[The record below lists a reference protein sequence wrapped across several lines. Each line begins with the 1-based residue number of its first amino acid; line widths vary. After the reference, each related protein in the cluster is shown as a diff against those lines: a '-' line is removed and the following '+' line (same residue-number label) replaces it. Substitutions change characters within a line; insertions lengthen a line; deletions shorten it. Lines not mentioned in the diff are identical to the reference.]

1 MASGSRDLGRSGP
14 GPVRRQ
20 VDPDR
25 PEAADDAVAET
36 AAEAVGQDPEMVELE
51 RRHRRFVWP
60 VTVFFLVYYLS
71 LNVLAGAAPDF
82 MGRKV
87 FGQFTFGYLYA
98 LSQFLMAFVVAW
110 YYSRWAAR
118 RIDPLATDLR
128 EKLQKARIREV
139 AE

>member
-1 MASGSRDLGRSGP
+1 MASGSRDLGSSGP

-25 PEAADDAVAET
+25 PEAADDAIAET
-36 AAEAVGQDPEMVELE
+36 AVEAVGKDPEMVELE

-87 FGQFTFGYLYA
+87 FGEFTFGYLYA

-110 YYSRWAAR
+110 FYSRWAAR

-128 EKLQKARIREV
+128 EKLQKARTREV